1 MQSRK
6 RPFQDVTNSH
16 DERTFVLDTHP
27 IKKSNLNLRTADEQP
42 AKEQNRMQVFVR
54 VRPQNDK
61 ELNNTSLKRVLHIA
75 DDKQMIFDPRED
87 RLNTYFYQGK
97 MFKEVGKK
105 PNKNLEFSFDQ
116 VFNEYS
122 TNRNVFNVT
131 TKDLINPL
139 LEGCNCTVFAYGA
152 TGSGKTHTIIGNER
166 EPGVIYLTVMEL
178 FKKIK
183 STNDLEISISY
194 LEIYNEHVYDLLAPT
209 TGTLCIQIRSF
220 NLALLNCLAFY

>member
-1 MQSRK
+1 M
-6 RPFQDVTNSH
+6 TNSH
-16 DERTFVLDTHP
+16 DERTFVLDSHAVKKANLVNKAAEEEP
-27 IKKSNLNLRTADEQP
+27 AAAAKDALNRIK
-42 AKEQNRMQVFVR
+42 VFVR
-54 VRPQNDK
+54 VRPQNER
-61 ELNNTSLKRVLHIA
+61 ELGNSQLKRILHLVN
-75 DDKQMIFDPRED
+75 DKDMIFDPKED
-87 RLNTYFYQGK
+87 GLNTYFYQGK

-105 PNKNLEFSFDQ
+105 PNKNLPFNFDQ
-116 VFNEYS
+116 VFNEYA

-166 EPGVIYLTVMEL
+166 EPGVIYLAVMEL

-183 STNDLEISISY
+183 SCNDLEISISY

-209 TGTLCIQIRSF
+209 TGLFFFSHSF
-220 NLALLNCLAFY
+220 TVIFCPFSLFHRH